1 MKFERS
7 QTSERTRSAG
17 SLCLVQT
24 EEATIEDLDEAM
36 VWIQSLL
43 ADPRLI
49 PRRRKILMG
58 ELDSLLDA
66 RLELANKEQ

>member
-1 MKFERS
+1 
-7 QTSERTRSAG
+7 
-17 SLCLVQT
+17 VQT

-43 ADPRLI
+43 ADPRLK
-49 PRRRKILMG
+49 PLRRNILLG

-66 RLELANKEQ
+66 RLELTEKEQ

>member
-1 MKFERS
+1 
-7 QTSERTRSAG
+7 
-17 SLCLVQT
+17 VQT
-24 EEATIEDLDEAM
+24 EEATVEEIDEAM

-49 PRRRKILMG
+49 PRRRNILLG

-66 RLELANKEQ
+66 RLELSEKEQ

>member
-1 MKFERS
+1 
-7 QTSERTRSAG
+7 
-17 SLCLVQT
+17 VQT
-24 EEATIEDLDEAM
+24 EDATIEDIDEAM

-49 PRRRKILMG
+49 HRRRIILLS

-66 RLELANKEQ
+66 RLELTDKEQ